1 MGYTCSN
8 NCFLFSN
15 LAGSDYIAAVNQA
28 LVFTS
33 ESLQR
38 QCVNVGILDDQLV
51 EPLEQ
56 FTVRI
61 DQTTSQGSV
70 SNQASV
76 LITDG
81 TTFVI

>member
-15 LAGSDYIAAVNQA
+15 LVGSDYIAAVNQA

-61 DQTTSQGSV
+61 DQTISQGSV